1 MFFAYMVL
9 RHAAGPLDRP
19 LRVALWRR
27 VFDRFFPWVW
37 TSIILLLRTSYAMLF
52 HYLAGSRE
60 ATGTLMMLLFVRLYF
75 VPWRRFGRTSKGMLS
90 PKRSR
95 SLVRFAGSSPSS
107 VVAKT
112 GIQ

>member
-27 VFDRFFPWVW
+27 VFDRFFP
-37 TSIILLLRTSYAMLF
+37 TSIILLLLISYAMLF
-52 HYLAGSRE
+52 HYLTGSRE

-75 VPWRRFGRTSKGMLS
+75 VRWRRFGRTSKGMLS
-90 PKRSR
+90 PKRAR